1 MTAPFGIL
9 LIMVAMWMLSGST
22 SESGTDDMMAAIL
35 LRGLGLGFL
44 FLSITLIAFCNS
56 ITVTARPALVSSMR
70 SLGGSSQGRGNRAPA
85 IHMVPIPACQ
95 GMQQAI
101 NPPRPLSRLRDR
113 AAASSHP
120 VFQMQEKLAAAK
132 SAYQRRQKHDRRE
145 QQRRHAR

>member
-35 LRGLGLGFL
+35 LRGLDLDFL

-56 ITVTARPALVSSMR
+56 ITVTASPALVSSMR

-95 GMQQAI
+95 GMQQAS
-101 NPPRPLSRLRDR
+101 NPPRPRSRLRDR

-132 SAYQRRQKHDRRE
+132 SAYQRRQKHDRGE
-145 QQRRHAR
+145 QQRRQAR